1 MKQLMTTLDIWAW
14 LTTIDLRIAAAWIIG
29 VPVGIAF
36 LSYLAS
42 FFQEDTTKG
51 STL

>member
-1 MKQLMTTLDIWAW
+1 MTLVDLWIW
-14 LTTIDLRIAAAWIIG
+14 LTTTNLLIVGAWVVG

-42 FFQEDTTKG
+42 FFQEDTTKVQAR
-51 STL
+51 